1 MVNKFIYIYN
11 SQEIK
16 DDESMEITFSH
27 YFEDEMEVVEFA
39 FCQPWSYN
47 DNLLLL
53 GDIMD
58 KCNRDV
64 YINRSLLIQT
74 VEGRRIDL
82 IVISSH
88 KNITDKKEK

>member
-1 MVNKFIYIYN
+1 
-11 SQEIK
+11 
-16 DDESMEITFSH
+16 MEITFSH

-58 KCNRDV
+58 KSNRDV
-64 YINRSLLIQT
+64 YINRSLLI
-74 VEGRRIDL
+74 
-82 IVISSH
+82 
-88 KNITDKKEK
+88 